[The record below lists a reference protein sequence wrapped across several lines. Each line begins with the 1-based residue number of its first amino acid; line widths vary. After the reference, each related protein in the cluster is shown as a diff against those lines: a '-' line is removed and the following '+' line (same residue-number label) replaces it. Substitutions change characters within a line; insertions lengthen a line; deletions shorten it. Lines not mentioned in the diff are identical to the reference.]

1 MWLWVIGALLVLYL
15 WYKPTISVEGF
26 GRDEQPFEPDNTLLN
41 RNVWDDIDYRT
52 PYMTLMKFEK

>member
-1 MWLWVIGALLVLYL
+1 MWLWIIGVLLVLYL
-15 WYKPTISVEGF
+15 WYNPTISIEGF